1 MITASIV
8 TYNHHLQD
16 IEPALKSLLMSP
28 VSHIYIIDHTETD
41 NKDLLTSLQ
50 QYGKSLMKTDHTI
63 RQRATNGTL
72 NISYHKHEN
81 LGYGSG
87 HNAAIIL
94 ARQHGSKYHIVVNPD
109 VWYEGDIVSTIAKY
123 MDAHEDVGQ
132 IMPRVLFPDGGLQRL
147 CKLLPTPWDMFS
159 RLCLP
164 SFINYHGNGR
174 YELRDT
180 KYENIMNVPYLS
192 GCFMFFRLSALEEIG
207 LFDEHFFMYA
217 EDIDIT
223 RRMHEQYK
231 TLFFPDVTI
240 YHRFSR
246 ASRHSLRLFIVHIAN
261 IFMYFNK
268 WGWFFD
274 KKRRKINKATLESL
288 GIE

>member
-1 MITASIV
+1 
-8 TYNHHLQD
+8 
-16 IEPALKSLLMSP
+16 MSP
-28 VSHIYIIDHTETD
+28 VSRIYIIDHTEAD
-41 NKDLLTSLQ
+41 NKDFQNNLR
-50 QYGKSLMKTDHTI
+50 QYGNSLMKTNSSI
-63 RQRATNGTL
+63 RQRAINGSLFIT
-72 NISYHKHEN
+72 YHKHEN

-87 HNAAIIL
+87 HNAAINL

-109 VWYEGDIVSTIAKY
+109 VWYEGDIVSVIARY
-123 MDAHEDVGQ
+123 MDEHEDVGH
-132 IMPRVLFPDGGLQRL
+132 IMPKVLFPDGTLQRL
-147 CKLLPTPWDMFS
+147 CKILPTPWDMFS

-164 SFINYHGNGR
+164 SFINNHGNGR

-192 GCFMFFRLSALEEIG
+192 GCFMFLRMSALEEVG

-217 EDIDIT
+217 EDIDMT
-223 RRMHEQYK
+223 RRMHERYK
-231 TLFFPDVTI
+231 TLFFPEVTI

-246 ASRHSLRLFIVHIAN
+246 ASRHSLKLLFIHIAN

-274 KKRRKINKATLESL
+274 KKRHRINKATLESL
-288 GIE
+288 GIK